1 MTEQSPEPFSAA
13 ELLPWHVAAA
23 AQIQAAWGAKR
34 LSHAVLL
41 QGADGLGQRSL
52 AAWIARAVL
61 CERAGDV
68 LESCG
73 ECASCKLVDAG
84 THPDLHWIIPEED
97 KQQISVDQVR
107 DMCERLS
114 RTSYRRGY
122 KIAIVDPAHQMTPS
136 AANSLLKTLEEP
148 AAQSLIILMSSRPSA
163 LLPTVRSRC
172 QKITVKRPS
181 GAEAQ
186 AWVQARS
193 GAAIDAQLIEFAG
206 GAPIRALQYAG
217 DRFQALDEEMSKGVS
232 ALLARQADV
241 TQVASEWAD
250 EVLADRL
257 TWLDLWLTSAARGAL
272 GGNADLITFPRV
284 PVHLPSPA
292 HALNISGVYSM
303 VDRARALKAQ
313 LGRTALQRELAVES
327 WLIALLETL
336 TPSQALR
343 QAQDGRRNSNP

>member
-1 MTEQSPEPFSAA
+1 MTEPSAKSFPAA

-23 AQIQAAWGAKR
+23 AQVQAAWSAKR
-34 LSHAVLL
+34 LSHALLL
-41 QGADGLGQRSL
+41 QGAEGLGQRSF

-61 CERAGDV
+61 CERKSEDA

-73 ECASCKLVDAG
+73 ECASCKLIDAG
-84 THPDLHWIIPEED
+84 THPDVHWIVPEED
-97 KQQISVDQVR
+97 KQQISVDAVR

-114 RTSYRRGY
+114 KTSYRQGY

-148 AAQSLIILMSSRPSA
+148 AAQSLIILMTSRPSA

-172 QKITVKRPS
+172 QKIAVKPPS
-181 GAEAQ
+181 TTEAQ
-186 AWVQARS
+186 AWLQAKTSS
-193 GAAIDAQLIEFAG
+193 GIDPQIVEFAG
-206 GAPIRALQYAG
+206 GAPLRALQYADG
-217 DRFQALDEEMSKGVS
+217 RFQALDEEMRNGLA

-250 EVLADRL
+250 EALVDRL
-257 TWLDLWLTSAARGAL
+257 TWLDLWLSSAARAAL

-336 TPSQALR
+336 MPARPLR
-343 QAQDGRRNSNP
+343 QSAG

>member
-1 MTEQSPEPFSAA
+1 MTEQSAKPFPTA
-13 ELLPWHVAAA
+13 ELLPWHDASA
-23 AQIQAAWGAKR
+23 AQIQAAWRAKR
-34 LSHAVLL
+34 LSHALLL
-41 QGADGLGQRSL
+41 QSAEGLGERSF

-61 CERAGDV
+61 CERKQET
-68 LESCG
+68 LLSCG
-73 ECASCKLVDAG
+73 ECPSCKLVDAG
-84 THPDLHWIIPEED
+84 THPDLHWIVPEED

-107 DMCERLS
+107 DVCERLGK
-114 RTSYRRGY
+114 TSYRQGY
-122 KIAIVDPAHQMTPS
+122 KIALVDPAHQMTPS
-136 AANSLLKTLEEP
+136 AANGLLKTLEEP
-148 AAQSLIILMSSRPSA
+148 PAQSLIVLMTSRPSA

-172 QKITVKRPS
+172 QKIMVKRPS
-181 GAEAQ
+181 IGEAQ
-186 AWVQARS
+186 AWLEARTS
-193 GAAIDAQLIEFAG
+193 TAVDPQVIEFAG
-206 GAPIRALQYAG
+206 GAPLQALQYAKG
-217 DRFQALDEEMSKGVS
+217 KFQALDEEMRKGLA

-250 EVLADRL
+250 ETLVDRL
-257 TWLDLWLTSAARGAL
+257 TWLDLWLTSTARAAL

-336 TPSQALR
+336 MPAR
-343 QAQDGRRNSNP
+343 APR